1 MQTVIKMKNS
11 VKMTSLYSIFQ
22 AEELMRKIEKEEVSH
37 FFSHTYWNLSQVDT
51 ISAKTDVR
59 LIDMSALW

>member
-11 VKMTSLYSIFQ
+11 VKLTSLYSIFQ

-37 FFSHTYWNLSQVDT
+37 FFFRTLIIQLESLSSGHHQC
-51 ISAKTDVR
+51 KN
-59 LIDMSALW
+59 